1 MEDAEIVDL
10 YWQRDQQAIAETDK
24 KYGAYF
30 RGLALSV
37 LGNEQDSEECVSDA
51 YMKLWETIPPQK
63 PAKLGAFTARI
74 VRNIALN
81 TLTRLSALK
90 RGGGEGSTPFDE
102 IAQCL
107 PSAESTER
115 TVESRELA
123 RVIERFLGTLGRE
136 KQLIF
141 MKRYWYFESVSDIA
155 REMDI
160 SESKVKMS
168 LKRTRDRLREFLGK
182 EGVEI

>member
-1 MEDAEIVDL
+1 MTDRKIVEL
-10 YWQRDQQAIAETDK
+10 YFARSESAISETDK
-24 KYGAYF
+24 KYGSYF
-30 RGLALSV
+30 RRLAASV
-37 LGNEQDSEECVSDA
+37 LGNEQDSEECVNDT

-63 PAKLGAFTARI
+63 PDKLGAFAARI

-81 TLTRLSALK
+81 TVTRLSALK
-90 RGGGEGSTPFDE
+90 RGGSGSDTAFDE
-102 IAQCL
+102 IADCL
-107 PSAESTER
+107 PSGENVER
-115 TVESRELA
+115 TVDSRELA
-123 RVIERFLGTLGRE
+123 RIIERFLGTLGRE

-155 REMDI
+155 AELNI